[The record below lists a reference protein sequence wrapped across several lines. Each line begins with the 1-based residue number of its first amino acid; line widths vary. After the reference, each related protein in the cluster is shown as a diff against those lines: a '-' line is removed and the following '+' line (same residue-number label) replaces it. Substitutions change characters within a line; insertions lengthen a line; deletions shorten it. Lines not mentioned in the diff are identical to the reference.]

1 MSSYKKQAVQYS
13 PCKRQNGFLEWRNEF
28 QDYCQNLGMALFRPY
43 TEKIYY
49 WNSKEKDRY
58 SVSWGSVHK
67 KSGSPIRCLEKIIML
82 LWYHNERYSLN
93 KPSGSKEAWPFAS
106 TKRLMLKAT
115 EGLHWDYWACFFLNN
130 DQLHTHLICG
140 NCRRHLYNTGAFYTN
155 MRHFPFNSLNFK
167 NRKESYHGKP
177 YSKNVG

>member
-49 WNSKEKDRY
+49 WNSMEKDRY

-93 KPSGSKEAWPFAS
+93 KPSGSKEAWPFVS

-115 EGLHWDYWACFFLNN
+115 EGLHWDYWACFFWIMTNFTPILSVEIVG
-130 DQLHTHLICG
+130 DICII
-140 NCRRHLYNTGAFYTN
+140 RVPSIPIWDTFHSIA
-155 MRHFPFNSLNFK
+155 
-167 NRKESYHGKP
+167 
-177 YSKNVG
+177 